1 LNNKYGLSTESTDN
15 FINSDG
21 TNTWTYNSNYNT
33 MIAGIRRDD
42 ITSSNRKQSKA
53 NNTNAKMTIST
64 QAISATNSANTTQIA
79 TDKSA
84 LVWAQKNSVT
94 RAVSTDASGL
104 AGTFTQRLSSEWLVK
119 ETGTVGNVLVE
130 VDLGGLTFDNESA
143 NKFGL
148 VVDDDGDF
156 TGGTQSL
163 FIADNLS
170 GDKKLTFNSV
180 SLTGSKYVAVMNGAV
195 ASLPVEILYFEGKRL
210 GSYVMLEWETMAEIN
225 NDYFIVEKSTDG
237 ENWEELLT
245 VAGQGNTSEQTYYS
259 QIDVNGCAGVCY
271 YKLIQVDYDGQTEEI
286 KVISLQT
293 EGKTTEFN
301 ISVSPNPISQ
311 TANIAFTAPEGG
323 VFSLSVTT
331 QTGQL
336 LYSSKTMGNKGNNHI
351 SFDASMLSSGS
362 YYFILEDENGNRTQQ
377 LVIK

>member
-1 LNNKYGLSTESTDN
+1 
-15 FINSDG
+15 
-21 TNTWTYNSNYNT
+21 
-33 MIAGIRRDD
+33 
-42 ITSSNRKQSKA
+42 
-53 NNTNAKMTIST
+53 
-64 QAISATNSANTTQIA
+64 
-79 TDKSA
+79 
-84 LVWAQKNSVT
+84 LVWAQKNGVT
-94 RAVSTDASGL
+94 REVSTVAADL
-104 AGTFTQRLSSEWLVK
+104 TGTFTQRLSSQWLVK
-119 ETGTVGNVLVE
+119 ETGTVGNVVVE

-143 NKFGL
+143 SKFGL
-148 VVDDDGDF
+148 VVSDNEDISAGA
-156 TGGTQSL
+156 QVL
-163 FIADNLS
+163 YIANSFS
-170 GDKKLTFNSV
+170 GAKKVTFNNV
-180 SLTGSKYVAVMNGAV
+180 NITGSKYVAIMNGAV
-195 ASLPVEILYFEGKRL
+195 AALPVEILYFEGKRL

-245 VAGQGNTSEQTYYS
+245 VAGQGNTSDQTYYS

-271 YKLIQVDYDGQTEEI
+271 YKLIQVDYDGQSQEI

-293 EGKTTEFN
+293 EGKTTELN

-311 TANIAFTAPEGG
+311 TANIAFTAPKGG